1 MQIQIPT
8 YFWVLLHFTL
18 VAFAIFHALLYK
30 RDTRSATGWIMISF
44 FVPFMGAIAYYL
56 FGINRVKS
64 RALNIRRGLFKVA
77 YEIGEQKI
85 IPFCTGETNLLDT
98 GLRITGRLASSNNNV
113 QPYFTGKSAYEA
125 MLDAIHSSKNSIFL
139 STYILNL
146 DQTGK
151 NFVAALEQAVHRGV
165 NVLVLIDGVGEL
177 YSKERITKILQKKKI
192 KTTRFLPPKLIPP
205 SVYINLRNH
214 RKLLIVDNEI
224 AFAGGMNISDE
235 HTSVV
240 KGNDA
245 ISDVHFRLTG
255 NVVNELIELFE
266 RDWIFSKGES
276 MPFELNQTPLENN
289 LSNMLC
295 RVIPD
300 GPDAELDTLALTI
313 QAVISSAARSVLV
326 VTPYFIPSRE
336 IIAAL
341 QVASLRGVAVTIVL
355 PGKNNLFFMHW
366 ANRNVLT
373 ELLKWGVKVY
383 YQPAPFAHTK
393 LLLIDSD
400 YTLMG
405 SANIDPRS
413 LRLNFEL
420 GVEIFSEA
428 LNSQLNVY
436 MQNIISKSRA
446 VTFDELANRSQIIRL
461 RDSFFALFSPYL

>member
-1 MQIQIPT
+1 MPIQIPT

-30 RDTRSATGWIMISF
+30 RDTRSATGWIMISI

-64 RALNIRRGLFKVA
+64 RALNISRGLFEVA
-77 YEIGEQKI
+77 YEIGEQKV
-85 IPFCTGETNLLDT
+85 IPFYTGETNIRDI
-98 GLRITGRLASSNNNV
+98 GLRITGRLASSNNYV
-113 QPYFTGKSAYEA
+113 EPFFTGKSAYAA
-125 MLDAIHSSKNSIFL
+125 MLAAIKNSQSSVFL

-151 NFVAALEQAVHRGV
+151 SFVAALERAVQRGV

-177 YSKERITKILQKKKI
+177 YSKERITKILRKKKI
-192 KTTRFLPPKLIPP
+192 KTTQFLPPKLFPP

-214 RKLLIVDNEI
+214 RKLLIVDREI
-224 AFAGGMNISDE
+224 AFAGGMNISDD
-235 HTSVV
+235 HSSVV
-240 KGNDA
+240 KGYDA
-245 ISDVHFRLTG
+245 ISDAHFRLTG
-255 NVVNELIELFE
+255 NVVNELIKLFE
-266 RDWIFSKGES
+266 RDWRFSNGEKI
-276 MPFELNQTPLENN
+276 PFELNHLPLENKS
-289 LSNMLC
+289 SNMLC

-313 QAVISSAARSVLV
+313 QAVISSAEKSVLV

-336 IIAAL
+336 MIAAL

-355 PGKNNLFFMHW
+355 PGENNLFFMHW

-373 ELLKWGVKVY
+373 ELLKWGVKIY

-400 YTLMG
+400 YSLIG

-420 GVEIFSEA
+420 GVEIFSET
-428 LNSQLNVY
+428 LNLQLNEY
-436 MQNIISKSRA
+436 MQNIISESRA
-446 VTFDELANRSQIIRL
+446 VTFDELANRSQLIRI